1 MHTTSLL
8 LFEDDDLD
16 ARLITSALAKAAPQI
31 QVRRAHDGTSGL
43 KIMEEDRPGMVLLD
57 LSMPGLSG
65 FQVLETIREDDIL
78 ARTPV
83 IIFLHSM
90 HFSFVSAMT
99 VGFAPGIELIN
110 CQNCRRRFS
119 ADMYEAPDTARTQM
133 SSNSAPARK
142 SAATFDGKFPHG
154 P

>member
-1 MHTTSLL
+1 IARVQLKCQVFSMHTTSLL

-83 IIFLHSM
+83 II
-90 HFSFVSAMT
+90 
-99 VGFAPGIELIN
+99 
-110 CQNCRRRFS
+110 C
-119 ADMYEAPDTARTQM
+119 
-133 SSNSAPARK
+133 SNSDAQSDIDESYSRQANAYVTKPDSGAGYA
-142 SAATFDGKFPHG
+142 SLAEALAGFWIETVQLPS
-154 P
+154 